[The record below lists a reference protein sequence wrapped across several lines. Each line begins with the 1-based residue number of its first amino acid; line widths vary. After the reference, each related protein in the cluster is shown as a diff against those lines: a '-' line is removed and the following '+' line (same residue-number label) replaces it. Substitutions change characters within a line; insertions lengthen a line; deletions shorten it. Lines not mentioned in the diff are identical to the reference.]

1 MSLYVRSH
9 LETRVEGARSAVC
22 GQWRGRAAL
31 GRVGRLGTTMEDGG
45 GAAEEDGG
53 VKVHLAGV
61 GVRVVEVVVQVVE
74 ESQVAEPRD
83 NTTIPVRK
91 CQKVASCT
99 LLGRVISLRT
109 RSQAAQILG
118 RSFKLLLMLL
128 GVRSK
133 SRADKRR
140 RGHPDAQR

>member
-1 MSLYVRSH
+1 M
-9 LETRVEGARSAVC
+9 C

-31 GRVGRLGTTMEDGG
+31 GVVGAMEDGR
-45 GAAEEDGG
+45 GAAEVNGG
-53 VKVHLAGV
+53 VEVHLAGV
-61 GVRVVEVVVQVVE
+61 GVRVVEVEVQVVE

-83 NTTIPVRK
+83 NKTIPVRK

-109 RSQAAQILG
+109 RSQATQSLG
-118 RSFKLLLMLL
+118 RSFKLLLRLL

-133 SRADKRR
+133 SRADRRR
-140 RGHPDAQR
+140 RGQPDAQR